1 MNDLQAPARFLVWIA
16 GIVVALGLVG
26 SLGKM
31 TYHMAEAAVEA
42 QQHDQMSWGKFSR
55 QLWNKTSSNREK

>member
-1 MNDLQAPARFLVWIA
+1 MNDLQAPARLLVWVA

-26 SLGKM
+26 SLGKV

-42 QQHDQMSWGKFSR
+42 QQHDQMFWGKFSR
-55 QLWNKTSSNREK
+55 QLWSSNKK